1 MVFIDRYMNE
11 LGRHIIIEETD
22 LHCWAY
28 LMKEDNSIDM
38 DCWLYNCTEAPE
50 SEELFSEIHKYRQSP
65 PPAPRDFLKENYSF
79 EEFSD
84 LNDDDFSFEIIEE
97 KSSIIISVKNS
108 SLAVIDYNKRCT
120 YNVWLKKSC
129 QWGKAFGE

>member
-1 MVFIDRYMNE
+1 MLFIDRYMNE
-11 LGRHIIIEETD
+11 FDRHIIIEETD

-38 DCWLYNCTEAPE
+38 DCWLYNRKEAPE

-65 PPAPRDFLKENYSF
+65 PPVPRDFLKENYSF

-84 LNDDDFSFEIIEE
+84 LNDEDFSFEIIEK

-108 SLAVIDYNKRCT
+108 PLAVIDYNKRCT
-120 YNVWLKKSC
+120 YNVLLRKS
-129 QWGKAFGE
+129 